1 MLRGPLLSKFNVV
14 SQTDVFADRIDCLL
28 ARPSPATDPDRE
40 LLPPDVAALDVCGRA
55 AGPPVNIG
63 LIYFNNAQEGGGVLG
78 ILRTLVKQQK
88 QLLDQT
94 PKLDGAGNV
103 VTDALIDQPV
113 FREALNRQKSRGD
126 WCVYPT
132 LTLTQPLAPTP
143 TPTRTGQRVPELQRT
158 PRGCA
163 TIPPLD
169 SLWYF
174 PFGVFPLLLRAL
186 CSASSLR
193 QGGWHGIQVGGAG
206 EREADV
212 RGGEVA
218 APSSGLRGGRAGGA
232 RGVGDGVHD
241 AGERGGCGRDVRR
254 CPRLVVWPR
263 LPQRGAPPPSLQRFS
278 PFISKSSPT
287 FARTMPSRL
296 RKASRSPC

>member
-143 TPTRTGQRVPELQRT
+143 TSTRTGQRVPELQRT
-158 PRGCA
+158 PRGCYHPSTGFTVVFSFRCFPA
-163 TIPPLD
+163 SPTG
-169 SLWYF
+169 SLLGIIAEAGW
-174 PFGVFPLLLRAL
+174 LARN
-186 CSASSLR
+186 S
-193 QGGWHGIQVGGAG
+193 GGW
-206 EREADV
+206 
-212 RGGEVA
+212 
-218 APSSGLRGGRAGGA
+218 
-232 RGVGDGVHD
+232 
-241 AGERGGCGRDVRR
+241 CG
-254 CPRLVVWPR
+254 
-263 LPQRGAPPPSLQRFS
+263 
-278 PFISKSSPT
+278 
-287 FARTMPSRL
+287 
-296 RKASRSPC
+296 